1 MTQLT
6 RGTNDKTA
14 ILEGKLA
21 FLRMNLALVM
31 QELRETSGMTQVDL
45 SKLLHV
51 NQPAVAKLERVG
63 DHKLGNVM
71 RYLAAFDADLLVAVK
86 QGHDVVQVSDD
97 DEHVLVAL
105 PREVDNWAAEQD
117 MDLEEFVL
125 TAVQDHHDSVQHY
138 ELDMG
143 RVLELPAP
151 DYAPPE
157 FQESAA

>member
-1 MTQLT
+1 MNQPT
-6 RGTNDKTA
+6 RATTDKTA

-31 QELRETSGMTQVDL
+31 QELRETSGMTQADL
-45 SKLLHV
+45 SRLLNV

-63 DHKLGNVM
+63 DHKLEKVM

-151 DYAPPE
+151 NYATPE